1 MLQLVIRQ
9 MLAAANIGKSCRS
22 THYQALTWRIA
33 PVDAKDSV
41 VDAADVTLL
50 ATAGPGDNLQIPSEM
65 EDDQRGR
72 KSECHLRWW
81 AWR

>member
-1 MLQLVIRQ
+1 M
-9 MLAAANIGKSCRS
+9 KSCRS

-50 ATAGPGDNLQIPSEM
+50 DPVTTSRFPARRKTINEDANRNVTCAGGRGDDAILPSLV
-65 EDDQRGR
+65 DA
-72 KSECHLRWW
+72 S
-81 AWR
+81 